1 MRTVKC
7 DCSRCNLYLK
17 VTTSFG
23 DVDYDDSEVEL
34 KKICFEDRAYQTAL
48 IEYGKTHNI
57 MACLPTG

>member
-17 VTTSFG
+17 VTTLR
-23 DVDYDDSEVEL
+23 DVDYDAEVEL